1 MIICHFAI
9 FMQGRAQLGEKR
21 GFIYAWAEFYLQPI
35 VGWNCTWAD
44 HYLWAVICRSRGGLL
59 VNENEENFAS
69 NDNNLQW
76 TFTILLVVSFIS
88 FTFWYLG
95 CHQYCVGFKD
105 SGNIWFWRWEQSEY
119 KPLLDDHPWGSE
131 KPHALIHIMYMNRTT
146 QRFSYDLEMKTR
158 EQKRNNKR
166 TEIQQFDWF
175 IERIQTHLAFGWLSE
190 LSRNRFDVILQQDW
204 PIEQCLLHIRV
215 FFGGKT
221 KSLCLVLF
229 IHWLINQ
236 ITNTYRNH
244 FSRPYEN
251 RCKRPMH
258 SQITLA
264 FFASTQIC

>member
-1 MIICHFAI
+1 MIT
-9 FMQGRAQLGEKR
+9 
-21 GFIYAWAEFYLQPI
+21 Y
-35 VGWNCTWAD
+35 
-44 HYLWAVICRSRGGLL
+44 
-59 VNENEENFAS
+59 
-69 NDNNLQW
+69 NLQW

-190 LSRNRFDVILQQDW
+190 RSAEKSSCPKNFLEIALTSYCNRIGQSNNAFSILGFS
-204 PIEQCLLHIRV
+204 LAGKRRV
-215 FFGGKT
+215 YVWFFSSIG
-221 KSLCLVLF
+221 
-229 IHWLINQ
+229 W
-236 ITNTYRNH
+236 
-244 FSRPYEN
+244 
-251 RCKRPMH
+251 
-258 SQITLA
+258 
-264 FFASTQIC
+264 

>member
-1 MIICHFAI
+1 MRRI
-9 FMQGRAQLGEKR
+9 
-21 GFIYAWAEFYLQPI
+21 YLQPI

-146 QRFSYDLEMKTR
+146 QRDGNTAIWLVYRTDTNAPGFWLV
-158 EQKRNNKR
+158 KR
-166 TEIQQFDWF
+166 TF
-175 IERIQTHLAFGWLSE
+175 
-190 LSRNRFDVILQQDW
+190 
-204 PIEQCLLHIRV
+204 
-215 FFGGKT
+215 
-221 KSLCLVLF
+221 
-229 IHWLINQ
+229 
-236 ITNTYRNH
+236 
-244 FSRPYEN
+244 
-251 RCKRPMH
+251 
-258 SQITLA
+258 
-264 FFASTQIC
+264 

>member
-1 MIICHFAI
+1 MTQTKSTGLFVVYFLIIIINSYWTSLSKILWFVSGKQTNIWPWKINDLQYTDKSRYFAATELVNYFI
-9 FMQGRAQLGEKR
+9 MQGRAQLGEKR

-105 SGNIWFWRWEQSEY
+105 SGNIWFWRWEQREY

-131 KPHALIHIMYMNRTT
+131 KPHALIHNY
-146 QRFSYDLEMKTR
+146 
-158 EQKRNNKR
+158 
-166 TEIQQFDWF
+166 
-175 IERIQTHLAFGWLSE
+175 
-190 LSRNRFDVILQQDW
+190 V
-204 PIEQCLLHIRV
+204 
-215 FFGGKT
+215 
-221 KSLCLVLF
+221 
-229 IHWLINQ
+229 
-236 ITNTYRNH
+236 
-244 FSRPYEN
+244 YE
-251 RCKRPMH
+251 
-258 SQITLA
+258 
-264 FFASTQIC
+264 